1 MFEQA
6 IPALVFFLMFIVGAS
21 LKNSDINN
29 LQQQKKIIIYITLGQ
44 ILLLPLAAWIL
55 ILILSPTPVIA
66 GGLMLVSL
74 CPGGAISNIYTLLAK
89 GNTALSVTLTTLNS
103 VISVILLPIMMI
115 TLLPFLMTEN
125 IDIQAV
131 LVKQSIQLF
140 VLLLCPLLIGSLLR
154 LYKPNWVIRTMP
166 TLERLGGLGVFLL
179 LLAIFIQYQEKISQ
193 QFESLITLALAFT
206 AISML
211 TGVIFSR
218 ILSLKSS
225 DKTAVIIEFPVRN
238 LALTA
243 LIAVSVFNNSEYI
256 LFGAVF
262 FVVQIPIM
270 LSVITWQR
278 LKHNR

>member
-211 TGVIFSR
+211 TGFIFSR